1 MGNTDIKEIE
11 QFLNCS
17 LKEDGEKLKIIAPWN
32 DETVNIEIENNA
44 ENIDSL
50 KNIKLDPRLSAIYHF
65 KEHKI
70 EFIFA
75 GVDNTSY
82 FLNYK
87 TDFVYKGQIYKTF
100 YDSPSDVL
108 VLLAKGLI
116 KNEAGNTNL
125 RNLALVKE
133 AIEENAPNIKIVSY
147 YITTDNFNE
156 DLVSIAKHINLYMHF
171 YDKKAPHIIF
181 HDTIDASRIEYDKS
195 VTPQKISMTNIEDI
209 ILDLLYTV
217 NCTQNI
223 RLKYLLTYQVLE
235 YYAYYYLDAEQKS
248 SIESVIRN
256 PDFLDRSSYYSNVLI
271 DKIRDYANTDDKSRL
286 KKLVAHY
293 ITLEDIVG
301 EIKKYLPMLMKD
313 IQFKGGFVLSA
324 ITSFNKTE
332 AEANFTTYEKQFE
345 TKQKAILNELVDKCD
360 KIRNVIVHVREHR
373 ENKVIYPTPSNHEK
387 LIPYLVILQKI
398 AELIAMR
405 HH

>member
-1 MGNTDIKEIE
+1 MENADIKEIE
-11 QFLNCS
+11 QFLKCS
-17 LKEDGEKLKIIAPWN
+17 LEEDGEKLKIKKPWC

-44 ENIDSL
+44 ENINLL

-75 GVDNTSY
+75 GVDDTSY

-87 TDFVYKGQIYKTF
+87 TEFVYKGQIFKTF
-100 YDSPSDVL
+100 YESPSDIL
-108 VLLAKGLI
+108 LLLAKGLTES
-116 KNEAGNTNL
+116 EAGNTNL
-125 RNLALVKE
+125 RNLALVKDAVE
-133 AIEENAPNIKIVSY
+133 KKAQNVKVVSY
-147 YITTDNFNE
+147 YITTDKFPE
-156 DLVSIAKHINLYMHF
+156 DFVSIAKHINLYMHF

-181 HDTIDASRIEYDKS
+181 HDTIDGSRIEYGKS
-195 VTPQKISMTNIEDI
+195 VIPQKISMTNIEDI

-235 YYAYYYLDAEQKS
+235 YYAYYYLDADQKS

-256 PDFLDRSSYYSNVLI
+256 PDFLDKSSYYSNVLI

-286 KKLVAHY
+286 KKLVTHY
-293 ITLEDIVG
+293 INLEDIVD
-301 EIKKYLPMLMKD
+301 EIKTHLPKLMSD
-313 IQFKGGFVLSA
+313 IEFKGGFVLPA
-324 ITSFNKTE
+324 MTSFNEKD
-332 AEANFTTYEKQFE
+332 AKDNFSRFEKQHE
-345 TKQKAILNELVDKCD
+345 TKQRAILGELVDKCD

-387 LIPYLVILQKI
+387 LVPYLIILQKI

>member
-171 YDKKAPHIIF
+171 YDKRAPHIIF